1 MGAAGRL
8 HLSFD
13 GDILDNTGG
22 NATTTIKV
30 YFGGTLVLNGTLTN
44 GTNTVRNT
52 VKGFVG
58 ITNLGAANSQYVSG
72 YWMQGQGGGNTAMT
86 NLLAGIQQIGEYTG
100 LAVDTT
106 QAQSLTVTVTE
117 GTAST
122 NAEYRSFA
130 VILELM

>member
-13 GDILDNTGG
+13 GDILDNIGT
-22 NATTTIKV
+22 ASTTIKV

>member
-1 MGAAGRL
+1 MGATGRL

-13 GDILDNTGG
+13 GDILDNIGT
-22 NATTTIKV
+22 ASTTIKV

-44 GTNTVRNT
+44 GPNAVPDTVR
-52 VKGFVG
+52 GFVD
-58 ITNLGAANSQYVSG
+58 ITNLGVTNSQYVSG
-72 YWMQGQGGGNTAMT
+72 YWLQGQGGGNAVMT
-86 NLLAGIQQIGEYTG
+86 NLAAGIQQIGEYTG
-100 LAVDTT
+100 LAIDTT

-122 NAEYRSFA
+122 NLEYRSFA